1 MADTSRLARMR
12 PNRLGGGARRQAI
25 GKQQQRPDP
34 APPLRSHLRAA
45 GHEAGRGTGEVGGKE
60 FIRAVSEGFS

>member
-34 APPLRSHLRAA
+34 APPPRSHLRAA
-45 GHEAGRGTGEVGGKE
+45 GHHRFQLPPILGRQLQRHRSHLVL
-60 FIRAVSEGFS
+60 